1 VNIIPPPTN
10 AIFDPNSGTYNV
22 PENFGKINK
31 ETGEYSAPIGLKLGT
46 DGQFKVVD
54 PDAYMKSQKPID
66 SSKGKD
72 DTRAPAS
79 ENSETTNLL
88 PPPPP
93 NLFDGRP
100 EMVNFIVNNAPVVST
115 AVQSAQMGLI
125 GPVFNN
131 NLQNL
136 ADEQRM
142 RTDIMRQT
150 ASEAIV
156 NGTASK
162 VKFIFNA
169 E

>member
-1 VNIIPPPTN
+1 
-10 AIFDPNSGTYNV
+10 
-22 PENFGKINK
+22 
-31 ETGEYSAPIGLKLGT
+31 
-46 DGQFKVVD
+46 
-54 PDAYMKSQKPID
+54 
-66 SSKGKD
+66 
-72 DTRAPAS
+72 
-79 ENSETTNLL
+79 
-88 PPPPP
+88 
-93 NLFDGRP
+93 
-100 EMVNFIVNNAPVVST
+100 MVNFIVNNAPVVST